1 MLYPIIKGL
10 NRILYF
16 VLIDWSNS
24 GIFWLDAEL
33 VLPKYEFR
41 LYYTLPIRDR
51 VGSFMLCLSV
61 AIMVT
66 FLGWMLIWLVWIQ
79 SNLLFYTMFY
89 GIWVE
94 SCNIYLQ
101 QQSFFRIDAD
111 FILPEFEFGRIIYV
125 ITNF

>member
-89 GIWVE
+89 GVWVE

-111 FILPEFEFGRIIYV
+111 LILPEFEFGRIIYV